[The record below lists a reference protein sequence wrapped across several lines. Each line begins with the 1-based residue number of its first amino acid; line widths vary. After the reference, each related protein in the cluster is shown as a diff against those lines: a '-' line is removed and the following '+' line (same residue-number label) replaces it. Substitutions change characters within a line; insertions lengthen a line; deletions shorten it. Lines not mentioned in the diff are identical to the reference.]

1 MRVSN
6 DSKSVFMSAKNEA
19 FARVFIDAQL
29 KEQGWDVKE
38 INNLDFV
45 RIAVHLFSLKKQLTC
60 TAISRTLRCGRARN
74 DNSI

>member
-1 MRVSN
+1 
-6 DSKSVFMSAKNEA
+6 MSAKNEA

-45 RIAVHLFSLKKQLTC
+45 RIVVRYFL
-60 TAISRTLRCGRARN
+60 
-74 DNSI
+74 